1 MRVIELEEILTGLDE
16 SAALDAVARG
26 LQRHARGEAEVPPPM
41 HLAFS
46 DPQGDC
52 HVKAAA
58 VAGEEVFVLKLATG
72 FPGNLARGLPA
83 SNGFMAVVSAKTG
96 ELLALLHDR
105 GQLTD
110 LRTAMAGAIAAR
122 AIAGPRRDTLGV
134 VGTGTQARLQ
144 ARWIARRLGCK
155 SVLIW
160 GRHAGRAAALAAD
173 LGAQAV
179 GLAELCARADVI
191 VTTTPAT
198 DPLLT
203 AQMVRPGARIVAV
216 GADSP
221 GKRELDVQILTRA
234 RIVVDSRAQCVD
246 HGEAG
251 WAVRAGLV
259 DAASLIEL
267 GALLAAPIAFG
278 DEETVV
284 ADLTG
289 VAIQDFE
296 IARSVWQRLA
306 SGQPGQLS
314 LAEGLI

>member
-1 MRVIELEEILTGLDE
+1 MRVIELDEILTVLDE
-16 SAALDAVARG
+16 SAALAAVASG
-26 LQRHARGEAEVPPPM
+26 FQRHARGEAEVPPPM
-41 HLAFS
+41 HLAFA
-46 DPQGDC
+46 DPPGDC

-58 VAGEEVFVLKLATG
+58 VAGEEVFVLKLASS
-72 FPGNLARGLPA
+72 FSGNCAHGMA
-83 SNGFMAVVSAKTG
+83 ANNGFMAVVSAKTG

-110 LRTAMAGAIAAR
+110 LRTAMAGAIAAH
-122 AIAGPRRDTLGV
+122 AIAGSRRDTLGV

-144 ARWIARRLGCK
+144 AKWIARHLGCR
-155 SVLIW
+155 SILVW

-179 GLAELCARADVI
+179 VLEELCARADI
-191 VTTTPAT
+191 IATTTPAT
-198 DPLLT
+198 EPLLT
-203 AQMVRPGARIVAV
+203 APMLRPGARIVAV

-221 GKRELDVQILTRA
+221 GKRELDVEILTRA

-259 DAASLIEL
+259 DAASLVEL
-267 GALLAAPIAFG
+267 GALLAAPIAFR

-289 VAIQDFE
+289 VAIQDLE
-296 IARSVWQRLA
+296 IAKSVWKRLT
-306 SGQPGQLS
+306 G
-314 LAEGLI
+314 E

>member
-1 MRVIELEEILTGLDE
+1 MRVVELEEILAVLDA
-16 SAALDAVARG
+16 SAALAAVAKG
-26 LQRHARGEAEVPPPM
+26 FQRHARGEAQVPVPM

-46 DPQGDC
+46 DPAGDC

-72 FPGNLARGLPA
+72 FHGNPARGLPA
-83 SNGFMAVVSAKTG
+83 SNGFMAVVSARTG
-96 ELLALLHDR
+96 GLLALLHDR
-105 GQLTD
+105 GRLTD

-122 AIAGPRRDTLGV
+122 AIAGPRRETLGV
-134 VGTGTQARLQ
+134 VGTGTQGRLQ
-144 ARWIARRLGCK
+144 AEWIARHIGCS

-160 GRHAGRAAALAAD
+160 GRHADRAAALAAD

-179 GLAELCARADVI
+179 ALEELCERADII

-198 DPLLT
+198 EPLLT
-203 AQMVRPGARIVAV
+203 AGMLRPGARIVAV
-216 GADSP
+216 GTDSP
-221 GKRELDVQILTRA
+221 GKRELDVRILTRA

-259 DAASLIEL
+259 DPASLIEL

-278 DEETVV
+278 AQETVV

-296 IARSVWQRLA
+296 IAKSVWQRL
-306 SGQPGQLS
+306 PPV
-314 LAEGLI
+314 